1 MNKKKT
7 IGITIIVIG
16 IILFLFAGYKL
27 LNSKFDSYNGEAYYN
42 DKMEPVVEELKE
54 KGLLK
59 ESQGAQV
66 VDLEKYDMPPCIIIT
81 SAGTTIYA
89 TRDLASLKDR
99 MNTYDF
105 DKAIYVVGNEQA
117 LHFKQV
123 FKVFELMGY
132 EDYAS
137 KCVHV
142 PFGLVVDKNGEKI
155 GSRKGNSVFLED
167 ILNEA
172 IDKVKDIINEKNP
185 ELEDKEEVARKVG
198 VGAIIFNDLS
208 NSRIKDEIFDWDMLL
223 NFQGETGP
231 YIQYIYVR
239 TRSLL
244 NKAGYMPNIDSHELE
259 NYIEIPPNS
268 DLGDYAFPCFKLA
281 KELRKAPPMIANDI
295 KENIKIDENIIEK
308 IEVVGGYLNIYINK
322 QTLAKEVLEAVAK
335 NKEKYGSSTLGE
347 GKNVVIDYSAP
358 NIAKPF
364 HIGHLRST
372 VIGGALYKIYN
383 FLGYNSVGINFLGDW
398 GLQFGKVMA
407 GIKLWKDEYDFK
419 NDEMSSILK
428 TYIRFNKEEKEN
440 PELTDLAR
448 AEFRKLED
456 GDQETYKLWEHIRK
470 ISLENYE
477 KTYKLLNS
485 KFDSYNGEA
494 YYNDKMEPVVAELK
508 EKGLLKES
516 QGAQVVDLEKYNMP
530 PCIIITSAGT
540 TIYATRELASLKDRM
555 NTYNFDKAIYV
566 VGNEQSL
573 HFKQVFKVF
582 ELMGYED
589 YAKNCVHVP
598 FGLVVDKDGEKI
610 GSRKGNSVFL
620 EDILNEAIDKVKDII
635 NEKNP
640 KLENKEEVA
649 RKVGVG
655 AIIFNDLSNSRI
667 KDEIF
672 DWDMLLN
679 FQGETGPYI
688 QYIYVRTRSIL
699 NKAGYM
705 PKIEEINFSK
715 ITEKEALDTLK
726 LIYQFNDVVKNA
738 AEKNEP
744 SILARYLIDLSQS
757 FSTYYNEHR
766 IITEDKEVQ
775 DARLFL
781 TYAVGTVLKTGA
793 ELLGMEMPE
802 RM

>member
-1 MNKKKT
+1 MVN
-7 IGITIIVIG
+7 
-16 IILFLFAGYKL
+16 
-27 LNSKFDSYNGEAYYN
+27 
-42 DKMEPVVEELKE
+42 
-54 KGLLK
+54 
-59 ESQGAQV
+59 
-66 VDLEKYDMPPCIIIT
+66 
-81 SAGTTIYA
+81 
-89 TRDLASLKDR
+89 
-99 MNTYDF
+99 
-105 DKAIYVVGNEQA
+105 
-117 LHFKQV
+117 FKQEIAKEIAEV
-123 FKVFELMGY
+123 TNL
-132 EDYAS
+132 DS
-137 KCVHV
+137 K
-142 PFGLVVDKNGEKI
+142 
-155 GSRKGNSVFLED
+155 
-167 ILNEA
+167 
-172 IDKVKDIINEKNP
+172 
-185 ELEDKEEVARKVG
+185 
-198 VGAIIFNDLS
+198 
-208 NSRIKDEIFDWDMLL
+208 
-223 NFQGETGP
+223 
-231 YIQYIYVR
+231 
-239 TRSLL
+239 
-244 NKAGYMPNIDSHELE
+244 ELE

-281 KELRKAPPMIANDI
+281 KELRKAPPMIANEI
-295 KENIKIDENIIEK
+295 KDNIKIDENVIEK

-322 QTLAKEVLEAVAK
+322 QTLVKEVLEAVAK
-335 NKEKYGSSTLGE
+335 DKERYGSSTLGE

-383 FLGYNSVGINFLGDW
+383 FLVYNSVGINFLGDW

-407 GIKLWKDEYDFK
+407 GIKLWKDEYDFE

-428 TYIRFNKEEKEN
+428 TYIRFNKEEKEK

-494 YYNDKMEPVVAELK
+494 YYNDKMEPVVAELR

-516 QGAQVVDLEKYNMP
+516 QGAQVVDLEKYDMP

-540 TIYATRELASLKDRM
+540 TIYATRDLASLKDRM

-582 ELMGYED
+582 ELMGYEN

-640 KLENKEEVA
+640 
-649 RKVGVG
+649 
-655 AIIFNDLSNSRI
+655 
-667 KDEIF
+667 
-672 DWDMLLN
+672 
-679 FQGETGPYI
+679 
-688 QYIYVRTRSIL
+688 
-699 NKAGYM
+699 
-705 PKIEEINFSK
+705 
-715 ITEKEALDTLK
+715 
-726 LIYQFNDVVKNA
+726 
-738 AEKNEP
+738 
-744 SILARYLIDLSQS
+744 
-757 FSTYYNEHR
+757 
-766 IITEDKEVQ
+766 
-775 DARLFL
+775 
-781 TYAVGTVLKTGA
+781 
-793 ELLGMEMPE
+793 EL
-802 RM
+802 

>member
-1 MNKKKT
+1 MINFKQE
-7 IGITIIVIG
+7 I
-16 IILFLFAGYKL
+16 A
-27 LNSKFDSYNGEAYYN
+27 
-42 DKMEPVVEELKE
+42 
-54 KGLLK
+54 
-59 ESQGAQV
+59 
-66 VDLEKYDMPPCIIIT
+66 
-81 SAGTTIYA
+81 
-89 TRDLASLKDR
+89 
-99 MNTYDF
+99 
-105 DKAIYVVGNEQA
+105 KAIADVTKLE
-117 LHFKQV
+117 
-123 FKVFELMGY
+123 
-132 EDYAS
+132 
-137 KCVHV
+137 
-142 PFGLVVDKNGEKI
+142 EK
-155 GSRKGNSVFLED
+155 
-167 ILNEA
+167 
-172 IDKVKDIINEKNP
+172 
-185 ELEDKEEVARKVG
+185 
-198 VGAIIFNDLS
+198 
-208 NSRIKDEIFDWDMLL
+208 
-223 NFQGETGP
+223 
-231 YIQYIYVR
+231 
-239 TRSLL
+239 
-244 NKAGYMPNIDSHELE
+244 ELE

-281 KELRKAPPMIANDI
+281 KELKKAPPMIANDI
-295 KENIKIDENIIEK
+295 KENIKIDESIIDR
-308 IEVVGGYLNIYINK
+308 IDVVGGYLNIFINK
-322 QTLAKEVLEAVAK
+322 ETLTKTVLEEIANK
-335 NKEKYGSSTLGE
+335 KEKYGSSNIGN

-383 FLGYNSVGINFLGDW
+383 FLGYNSVGINYLGDW

-407 GIKLWKDEYDFK
+407 GISLWKDEYDFE
-419 NDEMSSILK
+419 NDEMGSILK
-428 TYIRFNKEEKEN
+428 IYIRFNQEEKEK

-448 AEFRKLED
+448 EYFKKLED
-456 GDQETYKLWEHIRK
+456 GDKETYKLWEHIRK

-494 YYNDKMEPVVAELK
+494 YYNDKMMPIVEELK

-516 QGAQVVDLEKYNMP
+516 QGAQVVDLEEYNMP

-540 TIYATRELASLKDRM
+540 TIYATRDLASLKERM
-555 NTYNFDKAIYV
+555 NKYDFDKAIYV
-566 VGNEQSL
+566 VGGEQAL

-582 ELMGYED
+582 ELMGYGE
-589 YAKNCVHVP
+589 YAKRCTHVP

-620 EDILNEAIDKVKDII
+620 EDILNEAIDKVKNII

-640 KLENKEEVA
+640 ELEDKDEVA

-655 AIIFNDLSNSRI
+655 AIIFNDLANSRI

-688 QYIYVRTRSIL
+688 QYIYVRTKSL
-699 NKAGYM
+699 LDKAGYI
-705 PKIEEINFSK
+705 PKIEEVDYTK
-715 ITEKEALDTLK
+715 LAEREAISTLK
-726 LIYQFNDVVKNA
+726 LIYMFNEVVQNA
-738 AEKNEP
+738 ADKNEP

-757 FSTYYNEHR
+757 FSSFYNEHK
-766 IITEDKEVQ
+766 IIVQKKDIQ